1 MNNTIFKIVI
11 IASLGLAGAGVS
23 GCSTTTSTPTST
35 SSSGGMAEIRG
46 VRIGELPFE
55 DASVEEQERF
65 LEKQRRV
72 REQQEQELQD
82 LKRQQF
88 HDQYFKSRYPT
99 QR

>member
-1 MNNTIFKIVI
+1 MNNRILKITI
-11 IASLGLAGAGVS
+11 IASLGVIGTAIA
-23 GCSTTTSTPTST
+23 GCSATKSTPTST

-55 DASVEEQERF
+55 DASVEEQEQF

-88 HDQYFKSRYPT
+88 HDQYFKSQYPT